1 MVGVQNTKGYN
12 FAWTWFC
19 FLCLAS
25 VSFLSLCGD
34 SFLGLCASSCFFLV
48 YVFQEEPFVG
58 GSQGALCVL
67 WFFSFMYTF
76 GWTGTVLIYNDNFQ
90 FFLSLFFS
98 VVSMTGFK
106 NHRVVDISGLR
117 AQRNYARQFQGALQ
131 CNFRQAF
138 SATRYS
144 TLLGVLG
151 GWQIF
156 ICTWV
161 ALSYVWSCAWSS
173 IEALMSGRLKDLLSV
188 CEGNLRMES
197 PNLI

>member
-1 MVGVQNTKGYN
+1 MILFPLLG
-12 FAWTWFC
+12 FC
-19 FLCLAS
+19 FFPFALRWLFSWSLCFLLFFLCTFS
-25 VSFLSLCGD
+25 RKSLSLGG
-34 SFLGLCASSCFFLV
+34 LKVLCAYYSYFPSSIHLVGQVPCEFTMIIFIFF
-48 YVFQEEPFVG
+48 Y
-58 GSQGALCVL
+58 LC
-67 WFFSFMYTF
+67 
-76 GWTGTVLIYNDNFQ
+76 
-90 FFLSLFFS
+90 FFS
-98 VVSMTGFK
+98 VVSITGFK
-106 NHRVVDISGLR
+106 NHRVLDISGLR